1 MKDENMNKA
10 YVEWRDKGYWIANTR
25 VSLDT
30 IVYAF
35 LDGQSPESIAQSL
48 PVLTL
53 EQIYGSIAFFLA
65 HQAEIE
71 TYLEKVRADFET
83 KRKASRESDPMFY
96 QKLADARHRSETIQ
110 ILWSHIESR
119 LNSSFPEW
127 QEHIDSF
134 GQVAAI
140 EKRIDGKT
148 WNDDEVFEG
157 LLMAVL
163 SSGIDWSK
171 IEKIRHEL
179 KDVFCGFSLEEYAA
193 LPDTKIASYVV
204 PWFKERKAGSPWL
217 KRNLINLT
225 HTARKLAEYSKT
237 HGTAV
242 RYFTSLMD
250 RYDND
255 PKQVALCIGLSNKYK
270 LPAFGVPLAAEALK
284 NLGFDVAKPD
294 RHILRAM
301 GAFGLVRFN
310 RWSDRSKNKPPTT
323 YTKSELCKT
332 MASVEEIAVNAG
344 KHVGFVDNA
353 IWLLCARSGL
363 DLSNAELTEIAHKAH
378 S

>member
-10 YVEWRDKGYWIANTR
+10 YVEWRDEGYWIANSR

-30 IVYAF
+30 IVYSF

-48 PVLTL
+48 PALTL
-53 EQIYGSIAFFLA
+53 EQVYGAIAFYLA

-71 TYLEKVRADFET
+71 IYLERAKADFDT
-83 KRKASRESDPMFY
+83 RRKASRDSDPVFY
-96 QKLADARHRSETIQ
+96 QKLADARHRGETIQ

-193 LPDTKIASYVV
+193 LSDTKIANCIV

-217 KRNLINLT
+217 KGNPRQPYPCGPETRRI
-225 HTARKLAEYSKT
+225 
-237 HGTAV
+237 
-242 RYFTSLMD
+242 
-250 RYDND
+250 
-255 PKQVALCIGLSNKYK
+255 
-270 LPAFGVPLAAEALK
+270 
-284 NLGFDVAKPD
+284 
-294 RHILRAM
+294 
-301 GAFGLVRFN
+301 
-310 RWSDRSKNKPPTT
+310 
-323 YTKSELCKT
+323 
-332 MASVEEIAVNAG
+332 
-344 KHVGFVDNA
+344 
-353 IWLLCARSGL
+353 
-363 DLSNAELTEIAHKAH
+363 
-378 S
+378 